1 MRSFSFEGE
10 GLTLQLSSWMIYIIT
25 LSHVHANNTFLC
37 HNVLALNSLF
47 FLGKLFCYKPAF
59 VILSY
64 RFKVTPFSQKNF
76 KVAQIEISN
85 TKIYMRNEC
94 FQDVYDFSFF
104 SFF

>member
-1 MRSFSFEGE
+1 
-10 GLTLQLSSWMIYIIT
+10 MIYIIM

-64 RFKVTPFSQKNF
+64 RFKVTPFSQKKF
-76 KVAQIEISN
+76 RVAQIEISN
-85 TKIYMRNEC
+85 TEIYVRMS
-94 FQDVYDFSFF
+94 VLKMYMTSHSFKKEKKKKRKRIL
-104 SFF
+104 